1 MEGIKMRFATKIL
14 REEWKDF
21 EKRHRD
27 VIKRK
32 TTRRTGRLED
42 DRKYKVEKNSDAKS
56 TASFSHPIYERFLDM
71 RKNYM
76 GDWKHRAGVQ
86 QDLMKRRAGIK
97 IHNRIIYGK
106 LNPISFRLMH
116 DLKEEIIN
124 YTRKRLNRNNRP

>member
-14 REEWKDF
+14 KEEWRDF
-21 EKRHRD
+21 EKRHRG

-42 DRKYKVEKNSDAKS
+42 DRKYSVARNSETKS
-56 TASFSHPIYERFLDM
+56 TASLKHPIYERFLDM

-76 GDWKHRAGVQ
+76 GDWKSRYGVQ
-86 QDLMKRRAGIK
+86 QDLMKRRSGIK

-116 DLKEEIIN
+116 DLKEQIIN
-124 YTRKRLNRNNRP
+124 YTRSRFAGRK

>member
-14 REEWKDF
+14 KEEWTDF
-21 EKRHRD
+21 EKRHRN

-42 DRKYKVEKNSDAKS
+42 DRTYKVSANSATKS
-56 TASFSHPIYERFLDM
+56 TASLKHPVYERFLDM

-76 GDWKHRAGVQ
+76 GDWKHRYGVQ

-106 LNPISFRLMH
+106 LNPLSFRLMH
-116 DLKEEIIN
+116 ELRDEVVRYMRSRFNKK
-124 YTRKRLNRNNRP
+124 TVM